1 MGDSRMCGI
10 VGVASS
16 TTITT
21 DPALV
26 DAMRDSMRHRGPDD
40 AGTWWDLRE
49 RLWMAQRRLAIL
61 DLSPAGAQPMHDST
75 GSLHLVFNGEMY
87 NHRALRD
94 QLRGLGH
101 SFRSS
106 CDTEVLLEAYRRWG
120 VDCLDHLNGM
130 YAFALFDSAK
140 DQLFLARDPAGEKPL
155 FLFDDGSRLMFASE
169 LKALLTDPSLPRRVD
184 LRALNHY
191 LTYGY
196 VPRDQCILDGF
207 SKLEQGQA
215 MVYDLADGSS
225 RRWYHWRLPASS
237 MAGAPDEAELVDE
250 LESLLTDSV
259 RLRLDADVP
268 VGILLSGGVD
278 SSLVTAVAAGLS
290 SSPPK
295 TFTVVFPGVQ
305 ASDEGPYARIV
316 ARHFGTDHTELPAT
330 DIDTG
335 LVSKMARQF
344 DEPMADSSMLPT
356 YLLSRLI
363 RAHATVAVGG
373 DGGDELFGGYPHHRA
388 LQRYQRLRRA
398 VPAPVRAGAASVVSS
413 RMDLGQKGRNYV
425 LALLADEAGSLAHVN
440 VHFDARHR
448 RQLLGPLLDGDVS
461 APEAGKARLYDD
473 ARWPLPHRLL
483 AVDFQTYLVDDILVK
498 VDRSSMLASLEL
510 RSPFLDRRII
520 DFAFSRV
527 PSAYKATAAAGKV
540 LPRLLARKL
549 LPPELELNRKQG
561 FSLPLDAWF
570 RAHWGPWAEE
580 VLLDSGSV
588 FQRGEVKRLLA
599 LQRQGRSNAERIY
612 ALVLFELWRREYG
625 VEVSSGRAADMVN

>member
-1 MGDSRMCGI
+1 MCGI
-10 VGVASS
+10 VGVASPGTVATS
-16 TTITT
+16 PGLA
-21 DPALV
+21 DL
-26 DAMRDSMRHRGPDD
+26 MRDSMRHRGPDD
-40 AGTWWDLRE
+40 AGTWFDPQG
-49 RLWMAQRRLAIL
+49 RLWMAQRRLSIL
-61 DLSPAGAQPMHDST
+61 DLSPAGAQPMHDTT
-75 GSLHLVFNGEMY
+75 GTLHLVFNGEIY

-94 QLRGLGH
+94 ELHGLGH
-101 SFRSS
+101 AFRST

-120 VDCLDHLNGM
+120 VECLDHLNGM
-130 YAFALFDSAK
+130 YAFALYDSAE

-155 FLFDDGSRLMFASE
+155 FVYDDGSRLMFASE
-169 LKALLTDPSLPRRVD
+169 LKALLADPSVPRRVD
-184 LRALNHY
+184 LRSLNHY
-191 LTYGY
+191 LAYGY
-196 VPRDQCILDGF
+196 VPRDQCILEGF

-225 RRWYHWRLPASS
+225 KRWYHWRLPAPAP
-237 MAGAPDEAELVDE
+237 AGAADESELVDE
-250 LESLLTDSV
+250 LEELLTDSV

-278 SSLVTAVAAGLS
+278 SSLVTAVAAGIS
-290 SSPPK
+290 ATPPK

-305 ASDEGPYARIV
+305 ANDEGPFARIV

-335 LVSKMARQF
+335 LVGEMARQF
-344 DEPMADSSMLPT
+344 DEPMADSSMLTT
-356 YLLSRLI
+356 YLLSRMI
-363 RAHATVAVGG
+363 RRHATVAVGG

-388 LQRYQRLRRA
+388 LQRYGGLRRL

-425 LALLADEAGSLAHVN
+425 LALLADERASLAHVN

-448 RQLLGPLLDGDVS
+448 RRVLGPLVNGDVS
-461 APEAGKARLYDD
+461 APEAGKAGLHDD
-473 ARWPLPHRLL
+473 GQWPLAHRVL
-483 AVDFQTYLVDDILVK
+483 AVDFETYLVDDILVK
-498 VDRSSMLASLEL
+498 VDRASMLASLEL

-527 PSAYKATAAAGKV
+527 PATHKATADAGKV

-549 LPPELELNRKQG
+549 LPPELDLNRKQG

-570 RAHWGPWAEE
+570 RAGWGPWAED
-580 VLLDSGSV
+580 VLRDPGSV
-588 FQRGEVKRLLA
+588 FDHGEVDRLFA

-612 ALVLFELWRREYG
+612 ALVLFELWRREYA
-625 VEVSSGRAADMVN
+625 VDVSAERAADMVS